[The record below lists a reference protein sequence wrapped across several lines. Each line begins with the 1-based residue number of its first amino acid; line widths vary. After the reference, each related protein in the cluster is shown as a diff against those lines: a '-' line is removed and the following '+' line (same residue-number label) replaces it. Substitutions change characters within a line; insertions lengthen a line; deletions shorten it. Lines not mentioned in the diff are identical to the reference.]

1 MNKKLLLVSSL
12 LVLGSVIFTNNKVSI
27 KAQEN
32 ETTLKEEK
40 VYQENFEDYNLST
53 TGEQIFNAKQFMW
66 FESSHVDSKVVDYKD
81 SKALEYM
88 IIGSDTAKYSKLGGL
103 GTSAANNLEKLIDG
117 ETYTL
122 SMDITIETSASNAT
136 LFIEYQ
142 TFTWTGVKIVNGTNM
157 EVLSTSNT
165 SKANYVNSHLTFS
178 FMAGKINGQNSYVT
192 MTGKDFEVTDKIYVD
207 NISISKPVLAY
218 DYDMDFESLDIGTS
232 APMNN
237 LSNIAN
243 VYNASLDSLIIN
255 GDESNHY
262 LEASKTGTGTDAWE
276 KFYFNGLT
284 KLVSGN
290 RYRLSLDVLEAKC
303 KEFYICYNE
312 SGQPCV
318 TYNQNGYVSKD
329 NSEYIIGGS
338 FDGTHLTFD
347 FIPNVSKDAN
357 WWQQVAVVIKHSE
370 DMIIKFDNVNLYNLD
385 KVGKELVIN
394 TDNFKTNYYVGEELN
409 LDGLKVQLKRQNES
423 LRNLTNE
430 EYFIDS
436 SNFNKNR
443 AGDYTLT
450 ILVVD
455 EYGNDISKDII
466 VHVKDDNVV
475 SCKISK
481 MPTKLNYLVGES
493 LNLAGLE
500 ILETHDS
507 GKTIVVTSLDNVTI
521 NKFDNTKI
529 GKQVVG
535 ITYLNQFDLQLE
547 VTIYPSVIESFKNV
561 QTQARLSFDYTIIKN
576 DDTNEVRYSDFKNV
590 SIDAFYSFD
599 TSTFI
604 DVKEIGV
611 LVMTS
616 NFEFKETKELPQNAR
631 KIINTNA
638 TRDFTYKID
647 NINDY
652 KQAYYIGAYVQTKDG
667 VYHFAKNIS
676 YSVATML
683 EVYKQDVEASY
694 YNIVNSFYN
703 SLGGK

>member
-1 MNKKLLLVSSL
+1 M
-12 LVLGSVIFTNNKVSI
+12 
-27 KAQEN
+27 
-32 ETTLKEEK
+32 
-40 VYQENFEDYNLST
+40 
-53 TGEQIFNAKQFMW
+53 
-66 FESSHVDSKVVDYKD
+66 
-81 SKALEYM
+81 
-88 IIGSDTAKYSKLGGL
+88 
-103 GTSAANNLEKLIDG
+103 
-117 ETYTL
+117 
-122 SMDITIETSASNAT
+122 
-136 LFIEYQ
+136 
-142 TFTWTGVKIVNGTNM
+142 
-157 EVLSTSNT
+157 
-165 SKANYVNSHLTFS
+165 
-178 FMAGKINGQNSYVT
+178 
-192 MTGKDFEVTDKIYVD
+192 
-207 NISISKPVLAY
+207 
-218 DYDMDFESLDIGTS
+218 
-232 APMNN
+232 
-237 LSNIAN
+237 
-243 VYNASLDSLIIN
+243 
-255 GDESNHY
+255 
-262 LEASKTGTGTDAWE
+262 
-276 KFYFNGLT
+276 
-284 KLVSGN
+284 
-290 RYRLSLDVLEAKC
+290 
-303 KEFYICYNE
+303 
-312 SGQPCV
+312 
-318 TYNQNGYVSKD
+318 
-329 NSEYIIGGS
+329 
-338 FDGTHLTFD
+338 
-347 FIPNVSKDAN
+347 
-357 WWQQVAVVIKHSE
+357 AVVIKHSE

-385 KVGKELVIN
+385 KVGKELVID
-394 TDNFKTNYYVGEELN
+394 TDNFKTNYYVGEDLT

-430 EYFIDS
+430 EYFIDI

-475 SCKISK
+475 SCKMSK
-481 MPTKLNYLVGES
+481 TPTKLNYLVGES
-493 LNLAGLE
+493 LDLAGLE
-500 ILETHDS
+500 ILETYDS
-507 GKTIVVTSLDNVTI
+507 GKTIVATSLDNVTI

-535 ITYLNQFDLQLE
+535 ITYLNQFDLQFE

-616 NFEFKETKELPQNAR
+616 NFEFQETKELPQNAR

-638 TRDFTYKID
+638 TSDFTYKID
-647 NINDY
+647 NISDY
-652 KQAYYIGAYVQTKDG
+652 KQTYYIGAYVQTKDG

>member
-66 FESSHVDSKVVDYKD
+66 FESSHVDSKIVDYKD

-103 GTSAANNLEKLIDG
+103 GTSATNNLEKLIDG

-165 SKANYVNSHLTFS
+165 SNASYVNGHLTFS
-178 FMAGKINGQNSYVT
+178 FVAGKINGQNSYVT
-192 MTGKDFEVTDKIYVD
+192 MTGKDFEVTDKVYVD

-243 VYNASLDSLIIN
+243 VYNASLDSLTIN

-262 LEASKTGTGTDAWE
+262 LEASKIGTGTDAWE

-338 FDGTHLTFD
+338 FDGNHLTFD

-394 TDNFKTNYYVGEELN
+394 IDNFKTNYYVGEELN
-409 LDGLKVQLKRQNES
+409 LDGLKVQLKRHNES

-466 VHVKDDNVV
+466 VHVKNDDVV
-475 SCKISK
+475 SCKMSK
-481 MPTKLNYLVGES
+481 TPTKLNYLVGES

-507 GKTIVVTSLDNVTI
+507 GKKIMVTSLDNVTI

-535 ITYLNQFDLQLE
+535 ITYLNQFDLQFE

-694 YNIVNSFYN
+694 YNIVSSFYN

>member
-66 FESSHVDSKVVDYKD
+66 FESSHVDSKIVDYKD

-103 GTSAANNLEKLIDG
+103 GTSATNNLEKLIDG

-165 SKANYVNSHLTFS
+165 SNASYVNGHLTFS
-178 FMAGKINGQNSYVT
+178 FVAGKINGQNSYVT
-192 MTGKDFEVTDKIYVD
+192 MTGKDFEVTDKVYVD

-243 VYNASLDSLIIN
+243 VYNASLDSLTIN

-262 LEASKTGTGTDAWE
+262 LEASKIGTGTDAWE

-338 FDGTHLTFD
+338 FDGNHLTFD

-394 TDNFKTNYYVGEELN
+394 IDNFKTNYYVGEELN
-409 LDGLKVQLKRQNES
+409 LDGLKVQLKRHNES

-466 VHVKDDNVV
+466 VHVKNDDVV
-475 SCKISK
+475 SCKMSK
-481 MPTKLNYLVGES
+481 TPTKLNYLVGES

-535 ITYLNQFDLQLE
+535 ITYLNQFDLQFE

-694 YNIVNSFYN
+694 YNIVSSFYN

>member
-27 KAQEN
+27 KAQEK

-40 VYQENFEDYNLST
+40 IYQENFENYNLST
-53 TGEQIFNAKQFMW
+53 TGEQIFNAKKFMW
-66 FESSHVDSKVVDYKD
+66 FESSHVDSKVVDYND

-165 SKANYVNSHLTFS
+165 SNASYVNSHLAFTFV
-178 FMAGKINGQNSYVT
+178 AGKINGQNSYVT
-192 MTGKDFEVTDKIYVD
+192 MTGKDFDVTDKVYVD

-243 VYNASLDSLIIN
+243 VYNASLDSLTIN

-262 LEASKTGTGTDAWE
+262 LEASKIGTGTDAWE

-318 TYNQNGYVSKD
+318 TYNQSGYVGKD

-385 KVGKELVIN
+385 KVGKELVID
-394 TDNFKTNYYVGEELN
+394 TDNFKTNYYVGEDLT

-423 LRNLTNE
+423 LRDLTNE
-430 EYFIDS
+430 EYFIDI

-455 EYGNDISKDII
+455 EYGNNISKDII

-475 SCKISK
+475 SCKMSK
-481 MPTKLNYLVGES
+481 TPTKLNYLVGES
-493 LNLAGLE
+493 LDLAGLE
-500 ILETHDS
+500 ILETYDS
-507 GKTIVVTSLDNVTI
+507 GKTIVATSLDNVTI

-535 ITYLNQFDLQLE
+535 ITYLNQFDLQFE
-547 VTIYPSVIESFKNV
+547 VNIYPSVIESFKNV

-616 NFEFKETKELPQNAR
+616 NFEFQETKELPQNAR

-638 TRDFTYKID
+638 TSDFTYKID
-647 NINDY
+647 KISDY
-652 KQAYYIGAYVQTKDG
+652 KQTYYIGAYVQTKDG